1 MDIKTLAYGMGIS
14 ALCLVIALI
23 PVSAQPSADD
33 FGLEDASGEQG
44 THVIVPVNITTVKN
58 GPVQAIVFNIAYD
71 KRVINVTNVL
81 RGELTSDWNVFG
93 FNNDFEGGVRVS
105 LAGPFAYAISNG
117 SSGSIALLNFSV
129 ERTSDSINYSHMTLS
144 DVELSDPEGN
154 FGTAAARNGLL
165 YVVATPPPY
174 NRSGAGGE
182 TDADGDGYRDIDET
196 FVGTD
201 PNDQHSYPGSDAPA
215 VTPALTKQTI
225 TATPAP
231 TATITPAPVSPKQ
244 TYKLLIILIV
254 ALVVIGIVCFYY
266 YAKRK

>member
-1 MDIKTLAYGMGIS
+1 MKFRTL
-14 ALCLVIALI
+14 
-23 PVSAQPSADD
+23 P
-33 FGLEDASGEQG
+33 
-44 THVIVPVNITTVKN
+44 
-58 GPVQAIVFNIAYD
+58 FNIAYD

-81 RGELTSDWNVFG
+81 KGELTSDWNVLG
-93 FNNDFEGGVRVS
+93 FNNDFEGGTRVS
-105 LAGPFAYAISNG
+105 LAGPFAHAISNG
-117 SSGSIALLNFSV
+117 SSGSITLLNFSV

-144 DVELSDPEGN
+144 DIELSDPEGN

-165 YVVATPPPY
+165 YVVTTPPPY
-174 NRSGAGGE
+174 NRSGTSGE

-231 TATITPAPVSPKQ
+231 TATIDPVPMSPKQ

-266 YAKRK
+266 YANRK

>member
-1 MDIKTLAYGMGIS
+1 
-14 ALCLVIALI
+14 LVIALI
-23 PVSAQPSADD
+23 PASAQPSADG

-81 RGELTSDWNVFG
+81 KGELTSEWNVLG
-93 FNNDFEGGVRVS
+93 FNNDFEGGTRVS

-144 DVELSDPEGN
+144 DIELSDPEGN
-154 FGTAAARNGLL
+154 FGTAAARNGLF
-165 YVVATPPPY
+165 YVTTTPAPY
-174 NRSGAGGE
+174 NRSGTSGE

-254 ALVVIGIVCFYY
+254 ALVVIGFVGFYY
-266 YAKRK
+266 YAKRE

>member
-1 MDIKTLAYGMGIS
+1 MIIKTLAYGLSIS

-23 PVSAQPSADD
+23 PASAQPSADG
-33 FGLEDASGEQG
+33 FGLVDASGEQG

-81 RGELTSDWNVFG
+81 RGELTSEWNVLG
-93 FNNDFEGGVRVS
+93 FNNDFEGGTRVS
-105 LAGPFAYAISNG
+105 LAGPFAYAIQNG
-117 SSGSIALLNFSV
+117 SSGSVALLNFNV

-144 DVELSDPEGN
+144 DIELSDPEGN
-154 FGTAAARNGLL
+154 FGKAAARNGLL
-165 YVVATPPPY
+165 YVVTTPPPY
-174 NRSGAGGE
+174 NRSSTGGE
-182 TDADGDGYRDIDET
+182 TDTDGDGYRDIDET
-196 FVGTD
+196 FVGTN
-201 PNDQHSYPGSDAPA
+201 PNDQHSYPGSDAPV

-225 TATPAP
+225 TAAP

-244 TYKLLIILIV
+244 TYTLLIILIV

-266 YAKRK
+266 YANRK